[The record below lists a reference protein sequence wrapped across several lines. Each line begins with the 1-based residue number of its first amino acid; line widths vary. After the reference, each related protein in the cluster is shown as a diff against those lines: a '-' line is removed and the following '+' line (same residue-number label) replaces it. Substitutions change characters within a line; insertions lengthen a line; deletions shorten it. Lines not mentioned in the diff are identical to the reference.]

1 MTRDFGHSPS
11 TGAPAWRGGVAFL
24 LAATLLFA
32 LHDATSKH
40 LIAFFSVPLLVWAR
54 YLIYILIMLIGV
66 APRMGRDIIVTGR
79 PWLMILRA
87 LMLVCVSVCFQNALK
102 TLPLAEATALTFVT
116 PLIVALASGPL
127 LGEKVRLGAW
137 LATVAGFG
145 GVLLIARPG
154 GAMDPAGVGYAL
166 GTALCY
172 AAYQLLTRK
181 LAASEPP
188 MRQLFYTALAGAIAL
203 SLFLP
208 AYWTGEIPTPG
219 QGLLI
224 VSLGL
229 TAGIGQF
236 LLIRVPLHARL
247 DHLATALQPAGLGHA
262 VRLGRLRPV
271 ARSADDGR
279 HAGDRRG
286 VPEPRPFP
294 AAGKRMSAGRTR
306 PIMLRICGP
315 ARSAR
320 RRSRNTP
327 PRRTGRSAADT
338 PARDC

>member
-1 MTRDFGHSPS
+1 MTRDLGQRPS
-11 TGAPAWRGGVAFL
+11 TGTPARRGGVAFL

-32 LHDATSKH
+32 LHDAVSKH

-54 YLIYILIMLIGV
+54 YVIYIVIMLLGV
-66 APRMGRDIIVTGR
+66 APRMGREIIVTGR

-188 MRQLFYTALAGAIAL
+188 MRQLFYTALAGAIAM
-203 SLFLP
+203 SLFIP
-208 AYWTGEIPTPG
+208 AHWTGEIPTPG

-236 LLIRVPLHARL
+236 LLIRAFH
-247 DHLATALQPAGLGHA
+247 
-262 VRLGRLRPV
+262 
-271 ARSADDGR
+271 
-279 HAGDRRG
+279 
-286 VPEPRPFP
+286 
-294 AAGKRMSAGRTR
+294 
-306 PIMLRICGP
+306 C
-315 ARSAR
+315 
-320 RRSRNTP
+320 
-327 PRRTGRSAADT
+327 T
-338 PARDC
+338 PASTISPLLYSQLVWAMLFGWLVFGQLPDLPTMAGMLVIGGACLSLALSRPQENA

>member
-1 MTRDFGHSPS
+1 MTRDFGQRPS
-11 TGAPAWRGGVAFL
+11 TGAPARRGGVAFL

-32 LHDATSKH
+32 LHDAVSKH

-54 YLIYILIMLIGV
+54 YVIYIVIMLIGV

-236 LLIRVPLHARL
+236 LLIRAFH
-247 DHLATALQPAGLGHA
+247 
-262 VRLGRLRPV
+262 
-271 ARSADDGR
+271 
-279 HAGDRRG
+279 
-286 VPEPRPFP
+286 
-294 AAGKRMSAGRTR
+294 
-306 PIMLRICGP
+306 C
-315 ARSAR
+315 
-320 RRSRNTP
+320 
-327 PRRTGRSAADT
+327 T
-338 PARDC
+338 PASTISPLLYSQLVWAMLFGWIAFGQLPDLLTMAGMLVIGGACLSLALSRSQENA

>member
-1 MTRDFGHSPS
+1 MTRDLGHRPS
-11 TGAPAWRGGVAFL
+11 TGAPARRGVAFL

-32 LHDATSKH
+32 LHDAVSKH

-54 YLIYILIMLIGV
+54 YVIYIVIMLLGV

-236 LLIRVPLHARL
+236 LLIRAFH
-247 DHLATALQPAGLGHA
+247 
-262 VRLGRLRPV
+262 
-271 ARSADDGR
+271 
-279 HAGDRRG
+279 
-286 VPEPRPFP
+286 
-294 AAGKRMSAGRTR
+294 
-306 PIMLRICGP
+306 C
-315 ARSAR
+315 
-320 RRSRNTP
+320 
-327 PRRTGRSAADT
+327 T
-338 PARDC
+338 PASTISPLLYSQLVWAMLFGWIAFGQLPDLLTMAGMLVIGGACLSLALSRPQENA

>member
-1 MTRDFGHSPS
+1 M
-11 TGAPAWRGGVAFL
+11 VFL

-54 YLIYILIMLIGV
+54 YLIYILIMLLGV

-236 LLIRVPLHARL
+236 LLIRAFH
-247 DHLATALQPAGLGHA
+247 
-262 VRLGRLRPV
+262 
-271 ARSADDGR
+271 
-279 HAGDRRG
+279 
-286 VPEPRPFP
+286 
-294 AAGKRMSAGRTR
+294 
-306 PIMLRICGP
+306 C
-315 ARSAR
+315 
-320 RRSRNTP
+320 
-327 PRRTGRSAADT
+327 T
-338 PARDC
+338 PASTISPLLYSQLVWAMLFGWIVFGQLPDLLTMAGMLVIGGACLSLALSRSQENA